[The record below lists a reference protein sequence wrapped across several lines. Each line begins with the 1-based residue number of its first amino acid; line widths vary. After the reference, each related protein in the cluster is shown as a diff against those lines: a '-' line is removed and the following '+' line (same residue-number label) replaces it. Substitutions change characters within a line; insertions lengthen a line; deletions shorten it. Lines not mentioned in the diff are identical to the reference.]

1 MFVTTGTSFVEA
13 QSYWSAPQP
22 PLPPDT
28 PPPPAEQPPPPPPPP
43 ESPPPPPPPPLSD
56 DGEIEE
62 VEMEDEDAEPPAPGT
77 EEFRVWGFVL
87 FFCKKC
93 AFLMENFLLHFSSY
107 TLV

>member
-77 EEFRVWGFVL
+77 EEFRVWVL

-93 AFLMENFLLHFSSY
+93 AFLMENFLLHFSAY

>member
-1 MFVTTGTSFVEA
+1 MVENQA
-13 QSYWSAPQP
+13 YWSAQP

-77 EEFRVWGFVL
+77 EEFKVC
-87 FFCKKC
+87 FF
-93 AFLMENFLLHFSSY
+93 LQI
-107 TLV
+107 